1 MKPFLRPVDRARL
14 APVGWVS
21 EPAGRWAD
29 REVEVVYDPQRH
41 DVTFLRH
48 RVSDDVR
55 QGMSDIGYRRTAVDG
70 DCEMWVRDRHQT
82 LADAL
87 ERVDR
92 HLTRAPERT
101 AGVEMQAR
109 GL

>member
-21 EPAGRWAD
+21 ESAGQWTG

-48 RVSDDVR
+48 QVSDDVR
-55 QGMSDIGYRRTAVDG
+55 QGFRDIGYSRAAVDS
-70 DCEMWVRDRHQT
+70 DCEMWVRDRRQT
-82 LADAL
+82 LDNAL

-101 AGVEMQAR
+101 TSVELKTR
-109 GL
+109 CL